1 MAVGTFGS
9 ILGTG
14 QQALL
19 AHQTA
24 LQVTGQNIANANTP
38 GYSRERA
45 ELVSAPSSSTRIM
58 RSGVHVEEITRAYD
72 RFVTAQVAVASSHL
86 KDTQTQSDLL
96 GQVEALFHDLDTP
109 ETGLSGALDALFQS
123 LHDLA
128 QHPQGLSERSSVLQQ
143 GQNVAEA
150 FHQLANGLQELSQGR
165 NAELGDAITEVNHL
179 TTQLASLNQQIR
191 EREVD
196 PKNHANTLRD
206 QQDLLLK
213 QLAEKINITSLHTDA
228 GQVTVLLGGGR
239 PLVEGVQSFN
249 LATRVDPD
257 DPQRLLVDLND
268 AQGHGTD
275 VTAQIQSGRI
285 HGLLVGRDTVLPRLQ
300 ASLDRLAAQLTTS
313 LNQTHSTGY
322 GLDGTTGQDF
332 FVARPVSGQAVA
344 ANAGGGTLQSVSV
357 FDPSQ
362 LTLDDYRLQFT
373 SGGAQPTF
381 DIVDATT
388 GATVISGQNYTAG
401 ATFRFAG
408 LAVTL
413 ADNGIPPQPGDTFL
427 LRTTHKA
434 AQNIAVAPTLLANPR
449 QVAAA
454 QSLNP
459 GDNANVLTL
468 AQLRDTL
475 AIDGSTFGTFY
486 HTLVTSVGAVSQQAT
501 RLAENQQTVLTDLEN
516 RREAL
521 AGVSLDEEQVNLIRF
536 QQAYNAAANF
546 IRIAGELGQTVLD
559 LVR

>member
-1 MAVGTFGS
+1 MGTFGG
-9 ILGTG
+9 ILSTG
-14 QQALL
+14 QQALQ

-45 ELVSAPSSSTRIM
+45 ELVSAQSSFTNIL
-58 RSGVHVEEITRAYD
+58 RSGVNVEEITRAYD
-72 RFVTAQVAVASSHL
+72 RFITTRVAVASSNL
-86 KDTQTQSDLL
+86 KSTQTQSDLL
-96 GQVEALFHDLDTP
+96 GQVEALFNDLNTP
-109 ETGLSGALDALFQS
+109 DTGLSGALDAFFKG

-143 GQNVAEA
+143 AENVAEA
-150 FHQLANGLQELSQGR
+150 FHQLADGLQRLSQES
-165 NAELGDAITEVNHL
+165 NAQLGDAITDVNHL
-179 TTQLASLNQQIR
+179 TTQLAALNQQIR

-213 QLAEKINITSLHTDA
+213 QLAEKINITSFTTDA

-239 PLVEGVQSFN
+239 PLVEGIQSFN
-249 LATRVDPD
+249 LATKVDPD

-268 AQGHGTD
+268 SQGNGTE
-275 VTAQIQSGRI
+275 VTAQIRSGHI

-300 ASLDRLAAQLTTS
+300 AGLDRLAAQLTTS

-332 FVARPVSGQAVA
+332 FVTRQVSGQALA
-344 ANAGGGTLQSVSV
+344 TNTGGGTLQSVSV

-362 LTLDDYRLQFT
+362 LTLDDYRLQFI
-373 SGGAQPTF
+373 SSGAQPTF

-388 GATVISGQNYTAG
+388 GATVVSGQNYTAG

-408 LAVTL
+408 VAVTL
-413 ADNGIPPQPGDTFL
+413 ADNGTPPQPGDTFL
-427 LRTTHKA
+427 LRTTHDA
-434 AQNIAVAPTLLANPR
+434 AQNIAIAPTLLAHPR

-459 GDNANVLTL
+459 GDNTNALAL

-486 HTLVTSVGAVSQQAT
+486 HTLVTSVGAVSQQAS

-521 AGVSLDEEQVNLIRF
+521 SGVSLDEEQVNLIRF

-546 IRIAGELGQTVLD
+546 IRIAEELGRTVLD
-559 LVR
+559 LVQ

>member
-1 MAVGTFGS
+1 MSTFGG
-9 ILGTG
+9 ILFTG
-14 QQALL
+14 QQALQ

-45 ELVSAPSSSTRIM
+45 ELVSAPSASTELL

-72 RFVTAQVAVASSHL
+72 RFITTQVTVASSNL
-86 KDTQTQSDLL
+86 KSTQTQSDLL
-96 GQVEALFHDLDTP
+96 GQIEALFNDLNTP
-109 ETGLSGALDALFQS
+109 EAGLSGTLDALFQDF
-123 LHDLA
+123 HKLA
-128 QHPQGLSERSSVLQQ
+128 QNPPGPSERSSVLQQ
-143 GQNVAEA
+143 GKNVAEA
-150 FHQLANGLQELSQGR
+150 FHQLADGLQGLHQES
-165 NAELGDAITEVNHL
+165 NAQLGDAITDVNRL
-179 TTQLASLNQQIR
+179 TAQVAALNLQIQ

-196 PKNHANTLRD
+196 PKNHANTLHD

-213 QLAEKINITSLHTDA
+213 QLAEKVNITSFTTDT
-228 GQVTVLLGGGR
+228 GQLTVLLGGGR
-239 PLVEGVQSFN
+239 PLVEGAQSFN
-249 LATRVDPD
+249 LATSVDPD
-257 DPQRLLVDLND
+257 DPQRFLVDLND
-268 AQGHGTD
+268 AQGNGTD
-275 VTAQIQSGRI
+275 VTAQIRSGHI
-285 HGLLVGRDTVLPRLQ
+285 HGLLTGRDTVLPHLQ

-332 FVARPVSGQAVA
+332 FVERQVSGQALT
-344 ANAGGGTLQSVSV
+344 ANTGGGTLQSINV

-381 DIVDATT
+381 NIVDATT
-388 GATVISGQNYTAG
+388 GAIVASGQNYTAG
-401 ATFRFAG
+401 ATSHFAG

-413 ADNGIPPQPGDTFL
+413 ADNGTPPQPGDTFL
-427 LRTTHKA
+427 LRTTHDA
-434 AQNIAVAPTLLANPR
+434 AKNIAVAPTLLVHPR

-454 QSLNP
+454 QSLNS
-459 GDNANVLTL
+459 GDNTNALAL

-486 HTLVTSVGAVSQQAT
+486 HTLVTSVGVGSQQAS
-501 RLAENQQTVLTDLEN
+501 RLADNQQTVLTDLEN

-521 AGVSLDEEQVNLIRF
+521 SGVSLDEEQVNLIRF

-546 IRIAGELGQTVLD
+546 IRIAEELGRTVLG
-559 LVR
+559 LIQ

>member
-1 MAVGTFGS
+1 MGTFGS
-9 ILGTG
+9 ILFTG
-14 QQALL
+14 RQALL

-24 LQVTGQNIANANTP
+24 LQITGQNIANANTP

-45 ELVSAPSSSTRIM
+45 ELVSEPSSLTNIL
-58 RSGVHVEEITRAYD
+58 RSGVNVEEVTRAYD
-72 RFVTAQVAVASSHL
+72 RFITTQVTGASSNL
-86 KDTQTQSDLL
+86 KSTQTQSDLL
-96 GQVEALFHDLDTP
+96 GQVEALFNDLNTP
-109 ETGLSGALDALFQS
+109 EAGLSGALDALFQG
-123 LHDLA
+123 LHTLA
-128 QHPQGLSERSSVLQQ
+128 QTPQGLSERSSVLQQ
-143 GQNVAEA
+143 GEDVAEA
-150 FHQLANGLQELSQGR
+150 FHQLTNGLQGLYQER
-165 NAELGDAITEVNHL
+165 NAQLGDAVTEVNHL
-179 TTQLASLNQQIR
+179 TTQLATLNLQIQ

-206 QQDLLLK
+206 QQDLILK
-213 QLAEKINITSLHTDA
+213 QLAEKINVTSFPTDS
-228 GQVTVLLGGGR
+228 GQLTVLLGGGR
-239 PLVEGVQSFN
+239 PLVEGIQSFN
-249 LATRVDPD
+249 LATRVDRD

-268 AQGHGTD
+268 AQGNGTD
-275 VTAQIQSGRI
+275 VTAQIRSGHI
-285 HGLLVGRDTVLPRLQ
+285 HGVLEGRDTVLPRLQ

-322 GLDGTTGQDF
+322 GLDGSTGQDF
-332 FVARPVSGQAVA
+332 FVARQVSGQALA
-344 ANAGGGTLQSVSV
+344 ANTGGGTLQSVSV

-362 LTLDDYRLQFT
+362 LTPDDYRLQFV

-388 GATVISGQNYTAG
+388 GDTVASGQNYTAG

-413 ADNGIPPQPGDTFL
+413 ADDGTSPQPGDTFL
-427 LRTTHKA
+427 LRTTHDA
-434 AQNIAVAPTLLANPR
+434 AKNIAVAPSLLAHPR

-454 QSLNP
+454 QSLSP
-459 GDNANVLTL
+459 GDNANALAL

-486 HTLVTSVGAVSQQAT
+486 HTLVTSVGAVSQQAS

-521 AGVSLDEEQVNLIRF
+521 SGVSLDEEQVNLIRF

-546 IRIAGELGQTVLD
+546 IRIAEELGRTVLD
-559 LVR
+559 LIQ

>member
-1 MAVGTFGS
+1 MGTFGS
-9 ILGTG
+9 ILFTG

-72 RFVTAQVAVASSHL
+72 RFITTQVAVASSNL
-86 KDTQTQSDLL
+86 KGTQTQSDLL
-96 GQVEALFHDLDTP
+96 GQVEALFHDLNTP
-109 ETGLSGALDALFQS
+109 ETGLSAALEVLFQG

-128 QHPQGLSERSSVLQQ
+128 QHPQSLSERSSVLQQ

-150 FHQLANGLQELSQGR
+150 FHQLANGLQGLYQGR
-165 NAELGDAITEVNHL
+165 NAELGDAVTDVNHL
-179 TTQLASLNQQIR
+179 TTQLARLNLQIR

-213 QLAEKINITSLHTDA
+213 QLAEKINITFFPTDA

-239 PLVEGVQSFN
+239 PLVEGAQSFN
-249 LATRVDPD
+249 LATKVDPD

-268 AQGHGTD
+268 AQGNGTD
-275 VTAQIQSGRI
+275 VTAQIRSGHI

-332 FVARPVSGQAVA
+332 LVARQVSGQALA
-344 ANAGGGTLQSVSV
+344 ANTGGGTLQSVSV

-362 LTLDDYRLQFT
+362 LTLEDYRLQFT
-373 SGGAQPTF
+373 SAGAQPTF
-381 DIVDATT
+381 DIVEATT
-388 GATVISGQNYTAG
+388 GATVASGQNYTAG

-413 ADNGIPPQPGDTFL
+413 ADNGTPPQPGDTFL
-427 LRTTHKA
+427 LRTTHNA
-434 AQNIAVAPTLLANPR
+434 AQHIAVAPTLLTHPR

-459 GDNANVLTL
+459 GDNANALAL

-475 AIDGSTFGTFY
+475 AIDGSTFGAFY
-486 HTLVTSVGAVSQQAT
+486 HTLVTSVGAVSQQAS
-501 RLAENQQTVLTDLEN
+501 RLAEHQQTVLTDLEN

-521 AGVSLDEEQVNLIRF
+521 SGVSLDEEQVNLIRF

-546 IRIAGELGQTVLD
+546 IRIAQELGQTVLD

>member
-1 MAVGTFGS
+1 MGTYGS
-9 ILGTG
+9 ILFTG

-45 ELVSAPSSSTRIM
+45 ELVSAPSSSTRVM

-72 RFVTAQVAVASSHL
+72 RFITTQVAVASSNL
-86 KDTQTQSDLL
+86 KGAQTQSDLL
-96 GQVEALFHDLDTP
+96 GQVEALFNDLNTP
-109 ETGLSGALDALFQS
+109 ETGLSEALEALFQG

-150 FHQLANGLQELSQGR
+150 FHQLANGLQGLYQGR
-165 NAELGDAITEVNHL
+165 NAELGDAVTDVNHL
-179 TTQLASLNQQIR
+179 TAQLARLNQQIR

-213 QLAEKINITSLHTDA
+213 QLAEKINITSFPTGA

-239 PLVEGVQSFN
+239 PLVEGVQSCN

-268 AQGHGTD
+268 AQGNGTD
-275 VTAQIQSGRI
+275 VTAQIQSGHI
-285 HGLLVGRDTVLPRLQ
+285 YGLLVGRDTVLPRLQ
-300 ASLDRLAAQLTTS
+300 ANLDRLAAQLTTS
-313 LNQTHSTGY
+313 LNQTHNTGY

-332 FVARPVSGQAVA
+332 FVARQVSGQALA
-344 ANAGGGTLQSVSV
+344 ANTGGGTLQSVSV

-388 GATVISGQNYTAG
+388 GATVTSGQNYTAG

-413 ADNGIPPQPGDTFL
+413 ADNGTPPQPGDTFL
-427 LRTTHKA
+427 LHTTHKTA
-434 AQNIAVAPTLLANPR
+434 HNIAVAPTLLTHPR

-459 GDNANVLTL
+459 GDNANALAL

-486 HTLVTSVGAVSQQAT
+486 HTLVTSVGAVSQQAS
-501 RLAENQQTVLTDLEN
+501 RLAENQHTVLTDLEN

>member
-1 MAVGTFGS
+1 MGTFGS
-9 ILGTG
+9 ILFTG

-72 RFVTAQVAVASSHL
+72 RFVTTQVAVASSNL

-96 GQVEALFHDLDTP
+96 GQVEALFHDLNTP
-109 ETGLSGALDALFQS
+109 ETGFAAALDALFQG

-128 QHPQGLSERSSVLQQ
+128 QHPQSLSERSSVLQQ

-150 FHQLANGLQELSQGR
+150 FHQLANGLQELHQGR
-165 NAELGDAITEVNHL
+165 NAELGDAVTDVNHL
-179 TTQLASLNQQIR
+179 TTQLARLNLQIR

-213 QLAEKINITSLHTDA
+213 QLAEKINITFFHTDA

-239 PLVEGVQSFN
+239 PLVEGAQSFH

-257 DPQRLLVDLND
+257 DPQRLLVDLTD

-275 VTAQIQSGRI
+275 VTAQIRSGHI
-285 HGLLVGRDTVLPRLQ
+285 HGVLVGRDTVLPRLQ
-300 ASLDRLAAQLTTS
+300 ASLDRLAAQLITS

-322 GLDGTTGQDF
+322 GLDGTTGEDF
-332 FVARPVSGQAVA
+332 LVARQVSGQALA
-344 ANAGGGTLQSVSV
+344 ANTGGGTLQSVSV

-362 LTLDDYRLQFT
+362 LTLDDYRLQFA

-388 GATVISGQNYTAG
+388 GATVVSGQHYTAG

-413 ADNGIPPQPGDTFL
+413 ADNGTPPQPGDTFL
-427 LRTTHKA
+427 LRTTYHA
-434 AQNIAVAPTLLANPR
+434 AQHIAVAPTLLAHPR
-449 QVAAA
+449 QIAAA

-459 GDNANVLTL
+459 GDNANALALT
-468 AQLRDTL
+468 QLRDTL
-475 AIDGSTFGTFY
+475 VIDGSTFGAFY
-486 HTLVTSVGAVSQQAT
+486 HTLVTGVGAVSQQAS